1 MSAILTQSPN
11 TADDRAPDLCSR
23 PSAMLGRVCD
33 FLSSLSSNLE
43 FGHPLKKAACCPPK
57 TVTLIVEYEH
67 GEVAE
72 MRVPPA
78 VADCDDKLLLHI
90 AGQRQIRH
98 ELPAGRIAGIKR

>member
-23 PSAMLGRVCD
+23 PGTMLGRVCD
-33 FLSSLSSNLE
+33 FLSSLSSNLD
-43 FGHPLKKAACCPPK
+43 FGNPFKEPVCCPPK
-57 TVTLIVEYEH
+57 TVTLIVQYEH
-67 GEVAE
+67 GEAAE

-90 AGQRQIRH
+90 AGRRQMRH

>member
-1 MSAILTQSPN
+1 
-11 TADDRAPDLCSR
+11 
-23 PSAMLGRVCD
+23 MLGKVRG

-72 MRVPPA
+72 MHVPPA

-90 AGQRQIRH
+90 AGQRQMRH